1 VTYTVGIDIGQMADP
16 TAVSVADLRTRNVRV
31 LRLERL
37 PLRQPYPEQVRR
49 LVTLIRNLRAYAIR
63 EARITA
69 DRSRLINIYVDVTG
83 VGRSPHD
90 MLIEANTA
98 ANVRVY
104 AVTLTAGQEATR
116 DGYELHI
123 PKLDLVDR
131 LRRLMEEGRLEVP
144 AGSAEAR
151 AVQTE
156 LRMFAGVKTSA
167 ASVSTGAREGAHDDL
182 VIALALSA
190 WEAAAP
196 GHHRSFQGVRRGA
209 FGNGPWREGG
219 DPEPVVPVRKAYGGT
234 VMSDDSFIPDAP
246 VVVDG

>member
-16 TAVSVADLRTRNVRV
+16 TAVSVADLRTRTVRI

-37 PLRQPYPEQVRR
+37 PLRQPYPDQVRR
-49 LVTLIRNLRAYAIR
+49 LVTLIRNLRAYALR

-104 AVTLTAGQEATR
+104 AVTLTAGSEVSR

-190 WEAAAP
+190 WEAASP
-196 GHHRSFQGVRRGA
+196 GHHSFQGVRKGDMHAGWRRQGA
-209 FGNGPWREGG
+209 TP
-219 DPEPVVPVRKAYGGT
+219 PPVPIRKAYGGT
-234 VMSDDSFIPDAP
+234 VMSDDSFIPDPP